1 MAALPNTLQQVAL
14 DAANPW
20 QKSRLQLSRV
30 WALSLP
36 YFKSEEKW
44 RARLLLAAC
53 VGLNLGMVYLMVL
66 LNDWNRVF
74 YDALQNRDAEV
85 FWQQLG
91 VFAGLATCFIIV
103 AVYRFYLTQLLEM
116 RWRAW
121 MTRDYLERWLSNHV
135 FYRLELQSQNGG
147 TDNPDQRIQEDVQQ
161 FTSDTVDLSLGL
173 LDATVT
179 LLSFVG
185 ILWMLSG
192 GFSFE
197 WQGSAYEIPGFMVWM
212 ALAYALSGSLIGH
225 WIGKSMASLNFAQ
238 QRLEADFRHHLM
250 RVREYSE
257 AIALDR
263 GHTVERQSL
272 QVRFARVLDNFMRLL
287 RVQKRY
293 TWFNSG
299 YGQAAVVFPMLVAAP
314 RYFSGAIQLGELMQ
328 ISSAFGQ
335 VQESLSWFITHYSR
349 LASWQAT
356 TLRLTS
362 FQEQMQGIAGSSA
375 EKISVRGSMTAASTQ
390 TAISSASTTP
400 AEGVTSLHTAPLTV
414 WLPNGQVLLANTTLT
429 VNAGDSVLIRGPSG
443 CGKSTL
449 LRVLAGIWP
458 YASQASVNVARGDS
472 PLSASADASAHAIA
486 TEPLIALPEGSVFMP
501 QRPYFPEGSLRKA
514 LAYPDSA
521 EPYSDAQLQHA
532 LKEALLPHLTSQL
545 DVEGHWTQQLS
556 GGEQQRLALARVL
569 LKRPRWVFADEVTS
583 ALDEAS
589 EKALYEKLKAMVQ
602 AQGGALVSIAHRP
615 GVAAYHAQQWVFEAT
630 GQASPAAS
638 RAAQFTLTCCDRA

>member
-1 MAALPNTLQQVAL
+1 MNDLQTVADRL
-14 DAANPW
+14 SSPW

-36 YFKSEEKW
+36 YFQSEEKW
-44 RARLLLAAC
+44 RARLLLGAC

-103 AVYRFYLTQLLEM
+103 SVYRFYLTQLLEI

-121 MTRDYLERWLSNHV
+121 MTRDYLQRWLSHHV
-135 FYRLELQSQNGG
+135 FYRIELQSQPGN

-173 LDATVT
+173 LDASVT

-185 ILWMLSG
+185 ILWALSG
-192 GFSFE
+192 GFSFQ
-197 WQGSAYEIPGFMVWM
+197 WQGAEYDIPGFMVWM
-212 ALAYALSGSLIGH
+212 ALTYALGGSLIGH
-225 WIGKSMASLNFAQ
+225 WIGRSMASLNFAQ

-263 GHTVERQSL
+263 GNTVERASL
-272 QVRFARVLDNFMRLL
+272 QARFTQVLDNFMRLL

-335 VQESLSWFITHYSR
+335 VQESLSWFISNYSR
-349 LASWQAT
+349 LAAWQAT

-362 FQEQMQGIAGSSA
+362 FQDQMQAMAGDTPS
-375 EKISVRGSMTAASTQ
+375 TDAASNL
-390 TAISSASTTP
+390 P
-400 AEGVTSLHTAPLTV
+400 AEGVNRLYTAPLTV
-414 WLPNGQVLLANTTLT
+414 WLPNGHVLLADTTLT

-458 YASQASVNVARGDS
+458 YASTPGVSTS
-472 PLSASADASAHAIA
+472 PLV
-486 TEPLIALPEGSVFMP
+486 TLPKDSVFMP
-501 QRPYFPEGSLRKA
+501 QRPYFPEGSLRQA
-514 LAYPDSA
+514 LTYPDNA
-521 EPYSDAQLQHA
+521 TIYSDAQLQHA
-532 LKEALLPHLTSQL
+532 LDEALLPHLASQL

-569 LKRPRWVFADEVTS
+569 LKRPRWVFADEATS

-589 EKALYEKLKAMVQ
+589 EKHVYDQLKAMVQ

-615 GVAAYHAQQWVFEAT
+615 GVAAFHAQQWVFEA
-630 GQASPAAS
+630 APAGS
-638 RAAQFTLTCCDRA
+638 AAQFTLHMPSKS

>member
-1 MAALPNTLQQVAL
+1 MNAFKSVANNV
-14 DAANPW
+14 ATNW

-53 VGLNLGMVYLMVL
+53 ISLNLGLVYLMVL

-85 FWQQLG
+85 FWHQLG
-91 VFAGLATCFIIV
+91 VFAMLATCFIIV
-103 AVYRFYLTQLLEM
+103 AVYRFYLTQLLQV

-121 MTRDYLERWLSNHV
+121 MTRDYLQRWLKGHV
-135 FYRLELQSQNGG
+135 FYQLELQSQNG

-161 FTSDTVDLSLGL
+161 FTADTVGLSLGL

-185 ILWMLSG
+185 ILWGLSG

-197 WQGSAYEIPGFMVWM
+197 VMGETYNLPGFMVWM
-212 ALAYALSGSLIGH
+212 ALAYALAGSLMGHFIGR
-225 WIGKSMASLNFAQ
+225 SMASLNFTQ

-263 GHTVERQSL
+263 GGRVERLSL
-272 QVRFARVLDNFMRLL
+272 QERFAQVLDNFMRLL

-299 YGQAAVVFPMLVAAP
+299 YGQAAVVFPMLVASP

-335 VQESLSWFITHYSR
+335 VQESLSWFISNYSR

-362 FQEQMQGIAGSSA
+362 FQDQMLAIKVDEAAQPDTTTHTGINALH
-375 EKISVRGSMTAASTQ
+375 
-390 TAISSASTTP
+390 TTP
-400 AEGVTSLHTAPLTV
+400 LTIS
-414 WLPNGQVLLANTTLT
+414 LPNGDVLLADTSLNAA
-429 VNAGDSVLIRGPSG
+429 AGDTVLIRGPSG

-458 YASQASVNVARGDS
+458 HVTS
-472 PLSASADASAHAIA
+472 PTHDRHG
-486 TEPLIALPEGSVFMP
+486 EPITYGPVVLPDRSVFMP
-501 QRPYFPEGSLRKA
+501 QRPYFPEGTLRQA

-521 EPYSDAQLQHA
+521 EHYTDEA
-532 LKEALLPHLTSQL
+532 LKNALYDALLPHLANDL
-545 DVEGHWTQQLS
+545 DVAGHWTQQLS

-569 LKRPRWVFADEVTS
+569 LKRPCWVFADEVTS
-583 ALDEAS
+583 ALDEAA
-589 EKALYEKLKAMVQ
+589 EKKLYEKLLTMVREE
-602 AQGGALVSIAHRP
+602 GGGLVSIAHRP
-615 GVAAYHAQQWVFEAT
+615 SVASHHETVWQFV
-630 GQASPAAS
+630 PAPEGS
-638 RAAQFTLTCCDRA
+638 AAKFVLVAD

>member
-1 MAALPNTLQQVAL
+1 MNAFKSVANNV
-14 DAANPW
+14 ATNW

-53 VGLNLGMVYLMVL
+53 VGLNLGMVYMMVL
-66 LNDWNRVF
+66 FNDWNRVF
-74 YDALQNRDAEV
+74 YDALQNRDADV
-85 FWQQLG
+85 FWHQLG
-91 VFAGLATCFIIV
+91 VFAMLATCFIIV
-103 AVYRFYLTQLLEM
+103 AVYRFYLTQLLQV

-121 MTRDYLERWLSNHV
+121 MTRDYLQRWLNGHV
-135 FYRLELQSQNGG
+135 FYQLELQSKNG

-161 FTSDTVDLSLGL
+161 FTSDTVSLSLGL

-185 ILWMLSG
+185 ILWGLSG
-192 GFSFE
+192 GFSFDVMGE
-197 WQGSAYEIPGFMVWM
+197 TYNIPGFMVWM
-212 ALAYALSGSLIGH
+212 ALAYALAGSLIGH
-225 WIGKSMASLNFAQ
+225 FIGRSMASLNFTQ

-263 GHTVERQSL
+263 GGRVERLSL
-272 QVRFARVLDNFMRLL
+272 QERFAQVLDNFMRLL

-299 YGQAAVVFPMLVAAP
+299 YGQAAVVFPMLVASP

-335 VQESLSWFITHYSR
+335 VQESLSWFISNYSR

-362 FQEQMQGIAGSSA
+362 FQDQMLAVKVSDAA
-375 EKISVRGSMTAASTQ
+375 EAD
-390 TAISSASTTP
+390 
-400 AEGVTSLHTAPLTV
+400 TAPLSFTGTV
-414 WLPNGQVLLANTTLT
+414 TGINTLHTTPLTISLPNGDVLLADTSLNAA
-429 VNAGDSVLIRGPSG
+429 AGDTVLIRGPSG

-458 YASQASVNVARGDS
+458 HVTSPTHDRRG
-472 PLSASADASAHAIA
+472 
-486 TEPLIALPEGSVFMP
+486 EPITYGPVVLPERSIFMP
-501 QRPYFPEGSLRKA
+501 QRPYFPEGTLRQA

-521 EPYSDAQLQHA
+521 EHYTDEA
-532 LKEALLPHLTSQL
+532 LKNALYDALLPHLVNDL
-545 DVEGHWTQQLS
+545 DVAGHWTQQLS

-569 LKRPRWVFADEVTS
+569 LKRPRWVFADEATS
-583 ALDEAS
+583 ALDEVA
-589 EKALYEKLKAMVQ
+589 EKTLYDKLLTMVREE
-602 AQGGALVSIAHRP
+602 GGGLVSIAHRP
-615 GVAAYHAQQWVFEAT
+615 SVASHHEKVWRFV
-630 GQASPAAS
+630 QAHEGNTAKFVLVAE
-638 RAAQFTLTCCDRA
+638 

>member
-1 MAALPNTLQQVAL
+1 MNAFKTVAR
-14 DAANPW
+14 NVTTNW
-20 QKSRLQLSRV
+20 HKSRLQLRRV

-36 YFKSEEKW
+36 YFQSDEKW
-44 RARLLLAAC
+44 RARLLLGAC
-53 VGLNLGMVYLMVL
+53 VGLNLGMVYMMVL

-74 YDALQNRDAEV
+74 YDALQNRNAEV
-85 FWQQLG
+85 FWHQLG
-91 VFAGLATCFIIV
+91 VFAMLATCFILV
-103 AVYRFYLTQLLEM
+103 AVYRFYLTQLLEV

-121 MTRDYLERWLSNHV
+121 MTRDYLQRWLTSHV
-135 FYRLELQSQNGG
+135 FYQLELQSKDD

-161 FTSDTVDLSLGL
+161 FTSDTVGLALGL

-185 ILWMLSG
+185 ILWSLSG
-192 GFSFE
+192 GFSFDV
-197 WQGSAYEIPGFMVWM
+197 QGERYSIPGFMVWM
-212 ALAYALSGSLIGH
+212 ALTYALAGSLIGH
-225 WIGKSMASLNFAQ
+225 MIGRSMAALHFAQ

-263 GHTVERQSL
+263 GGKVERLSL
-272 QVRFARVLDNFMRLL
+272 QERFAQVLDNFMRLL

-299 YGQAAVVFPMLVAAP
+299 YGQAAVVFPMLVASP

-335 VQESLSWFITHYSR
+335 VQESLSWFISNYSR

-362 FQEQMQGIAGSSA
+362 FQDQML
-375 EKISVRGSMTAASTQ
+375 
-390 TAISSASTTP
+390 AISPPPHKAATGGLNALSTTP
-400 AEGVTSLHTAPLTV
+400 LTV
-414 WLPNGQVLLANTTLT
+414 SLPNGEVLLANTSLSMS
-429 VNAGDSVLIRGPSG
+429 AGHTVLIRGPSG

-458 YASQASVNVARGDS
+458 YV
-472 PLSASADASAHAIA
+472 
-486 TEPLIALPEGSVFMP
+486 TEGTVSLPEDCVFMP
-501 QRPYFPEGSLRKA
+501 QRPYFPEGTLRQA
-514 LAYPDSA
+514 LTYPSSA
-521 EPYSDAQLQHA
+521 EHYTDEALQNA
-532 LKEALLPHLTSQL
+532 LHDALLPQLCTDL
-545 DVEGHWTQQLS
+545 DVAGHWTQQLS

-583 ALDEAS
+583 ALDEAG
-589 EKALYEKLKAMVQ
+589 EKVVYEKLVAMVR
-602 AQGGALVSIAHRP
+602 AQGGSLLSIAHRP
-615 GVAAYHAQQWVFEAT
+615 GVASYHETIW
-630 GQASPAAS
+630 
-638 RAAQFTLTCCDRA
+638 QFTPAPEGSVARFVLTTP

>member
-1 MAALPNTLQQVAL
+1 MSALKSVAH
-14 DAANPW
+14 DVATNW
-20 QKSRLQLSRV
+20 QKSRLQLRRV
-30 WALSLP
+30 WSLSLP
-36 YFKSEEKW
+36 YFQSEEKW

-74 YDALQNRDAEV
+74 YDALQNRDADV
-85 FWQQLG
+85 FWHQLG
-91 VFAGLATCFIIV
+91 VFALLATCFIIV
-103 AVYRFYLTQLLEM
+103 AVYRFYLTQLLQV

-121 MTRDYLERWLSNHV
+121 MTRDYLQRWLKGHV
-135 FYRLELQSQNGG
+135 FYQLELQSKNG

-161 FTSDTVDLSLGL
+161 FTADTVGLSLGL

-185 ILWMLSG
+185 ILWALSG

-197 WQGSAYEIPGFMVWM
+197 VRGETYNIPGFMVWM
-212 ALAYALSGSLIGH
+212 ALTYALVGSWIGH
-225 WIGKSMASLNFAQ
+225 AIGRSMASLNFTQ

-263 GHTVERQSL
+263 GGRVERLSL
-272 QVRFARVLDNFMRLL
+272 QQRFGQVLDNFMRLL

-299 YGQAAVVFPMLVAAP
+299 YGQAAVVFPMLVASP

-335 VQESLSWFITHYSR
+335 VQESLSWFISNYSR
-349 LASWQAT
+349 LAAWQAT

-362 FQEQMQGIAGSSA
+362 FQDQMLAIPTHGTTDTATQGLNALH
-375 EKISVRGSMTAASTQ
+375 
-390 TAISSASTTP
+390 TTP
-400 AEGVTSLHTAPLTV
+400 LTIS
-414 WLPNGQVLLANTTLT
+414 LPNGEVLLADTSLNAA
-429 VNAGDSVLIRGPSG
+429 AGDTVLIRGPSG

-458 YASQASVNVARGDS
+458 HVSAPTHDRRG
-472 PLSASADASAHAIA
+472 
-486 TEPLIALPEGSVFMP
+486 EPITFGPVVLPERSVFMP
-501 QRPYFPEGSLRKA
+501 QRPYFPEGTLRQA
-514 LAYPDSA
+514 LAYPDPA
-521 EPYSDAQLQHA
+521 EHHTDEA
-532 LKEALLPHLTSQL
+532 LKNALYDALLPHLVNDL
-545 DVEGHWTQQLS
+545 DVAGHWTQQLS

-569 LKRPRWVFADEVTS
+569 LKRPAWVFADEATS
-583 ALDEAS
+583 ALDEAA
-589 EKALYEKLKAMVQ
+589 EKVLYDKLLTMVREE
-602 AQGGALVSIAHRP
+602 GGGLVSIAHRP
-615 GVAAYHAQQWVFEAT
+615 GVANYHERVWQFA
-630 GQASPAAS
+630 PAPEGSLAK
-638 RAAQFTLTCCDRA
+638 FVLLTV

>member
-1 MAALPNTLQQVAL
+1 MSALKSVAH
-14 DAANPW
+14 DVATNW

-36 YFKSEEKW
+36 YFQSEEKW
-44 RARLLLAAC
+44 RARLLLGAC

-85 FWQQLG
+85 FWHQLG
-91 VFAGLATCFIIV
+91 VFAMLATCFIIV
-103 AVYRFYLTQLLEM
+103 AVYRFYLTQLLQV

-121 MTRDYLERWLSNHV
+121 MTRDYLQRWLKGHV
-135 FYRLELQSQNGG
+135 FYQLELQSKNG

-161 FTSDTVDLSLGL
+161 FTTDTVGLSMGL

-185 ILWMLSG
+185 ILWALSG

-197 WQGSAYEIPGFMVWM
+197 VRGETYNIPGFMVWM
-212 ALAYALSGSLIGH
+212 ALAYALAGSLIGH
-225 WIGKSMASLNFAQ
+225 FIGRSMASLNFTQ

-263 GHTVERQSL
+263 GGRVERLSL
-272 QVRFARVLDNFMRLL
+272 QERFKQVLDNFMRLL

-299 YGQAAVVFPMLVAAP
+299 YGQAAVVFPMLVASP

-335 VQESLSWFITHYSR
+335 VQESLSWFISNYSR

-362 FQEQMQGIAGSSA
+362 FQDQMLAIKAAEIAESD
-375 EKISVRGSMTAASTQ
+375 AATQ
-390 TAISSASTTP
+390 TGINALHTTP
-400 AEGVTSLHTAPLTV
+400 LTIS
-414 WLPNGQVLLANTTLT
+414 LPNGDVLLADTSLNAA
-429 VNAGDSVLIRGPSG
+429 AGDTVLIRGPSG

-449 LRVLAGIWP
+449 LRVLAGVWP
-458 YASQASVNVARGDS
+458 YVTSPTHDRRG
-472 PLSASADASAHAIA
+472 
-486 TEPLIALPEGSVFMP
+486 EPITYGPVVLPERSVFMP
-501 QRPYFPEGSLRKA
+501 QRPYFPEGTLRQA

-521 EPYSDAQLQHA
+521 EDYADEA
-532 LKEALLPHLTSQL
+532 LKNALYDALLPHLVNDL
-545 DVEGHWTQQLS
+545 DVAGNWTQQLS

-569 LKRPRWVFADEVTS
+569 LKRPRWIFADEATS
-583 ALDEAS
+583 ALDEAA
-589 EKALYEKLKAMVQ
+589 EKTLYDKLLTMVREE
-602 AQGGALVSIAHRP
+602 GGGLVSIAHRP
-615 GVAAYHAQQWVFEAT
+615 SVANHHDTVWEFVPAPE
-630 GQASPAAS
+630 GSPAKFVLVAK
-638 RAAQFTLTCCDRA
+638 

>member
-1 MAALPNTLQQVAL
+1 MNAFRSVANNV
-14 DAANPW
+14 ATNW

-53 VGLNLGMVYLMVL
+53 VGLNLGMVYMMVL

-74 YDALQNRDAEV
+74 YDALQNRNADV
-85 FWQQLG
+85 FWHQLG
-91 VFAGLATCFIIV
+91 VFAMLATCFIIV
-103 AVYRFYLTQLLEM
+103 AVYRFYLTQLLQV

-121 MTRDYLERWLSNHV
+121 MTRDYLQRWLTGHV
-135 FYRLELQSQNGG
+135 FYQLELQSKNG

-161 FTSDTVDLSLGL
+161 FTADTVGLSLGL

-185 ILWMLSG
+185 ILWSLSG
-192 GFSFE
+192 GFSFDIAGE
-197 WQGSAYEIPGFMVWM
+197 TYNIPGFMVWM
-212 ALAYALSGSLIGH
+212 ALAYALAGSLIGH
-225 WIGKSMASLNFAQ
+225 FIGRSMASLNFAQ

-263 GHTVERQSL
+263 GGRVERLSL
-272 QVRFARVLDNFMRLL
+272 QERFAQVLDNFMRLL

-299 YGQAAVVFPMLVAAP
+299 YGQAAVVFPMLVASP

-335 VQESLSWFITHYSR
+335 VQESLSWFISNYSR

-362 FQEQMQGIAGSSA
+362 FQDQMLAVKVDDAA
-375 EKISVRGSMTAASTQ
+375 EAD
-390 TAISSASTTP
+390 
-400 AEGVTSLHTAPLTV
+400 TAPLSFTGAV
-414 WLPNGQVLLANTTLT
+414 TGNNALHTTPLTISLPNGDVLLADTSLNAA
-429 VNAGDSVLIRGPSG
+429 AGDTVLIRGPSG

-458 YASQASVNVARGDS
+458 HVTSPTHDRRG
-472 PLSASADASAHAIA
+472 
-486 TEPLIALPEGSVFMP
+486 EPITYGPVVLPERSVFMP
-501 QRPYFPEGSLRKA
+501 QRPYFPEGTLRQA

-521 EPYSDAQLQHA
+521 DHYTDEA
-532 LKEALLPHLTSQL
+532 LKNALYDALLPHLVNDL
-545 DVEGHWTQQLS
+545 DVAGHWTQQLS

-569 LKRPRWVFADEVTS
+569 LKRPRWVFADEATS
-583 ALDEAS
+583 ALDEAA
-589 EKALYEKLKAMVQ
+589 EKVLYEKLLTMVREE
-602 AQGGALVSIAHRP
+602 GGGLVSIAHRP
-615 GVAAYHAQQWVFEAT
+615 SVASHHEIVW
-630 GQASPAAS
+630 
-638 RAAQFTLTCCDRA
+638 QFVLAPEGSMAKFILVAE

>member
-1 MAALPNTLQQVAL
+1 MNAIRTVATHV
-14 DAANPW
+14 ATNW

-36 YFKSEEKW
+36 YFQSEEKW
-44 RARLLLAAC
+44 RARLLLGAC
-53 VGLNLGMVYLMVL
+53 ISLNLGMVYMMVL

-74 YDALQNRDAEV
+74 YDALQNRNAEV
-85 FWQQLG
+85 FWKQLG
-91 VFAGLATCFIIV
+91 IFAVLATCFIIV
-103 AVYRFYLTQLLEM
+103 AVYRFYLTQLLEV

-121 MTRDYLERWLSNHV
+121 MTRDYLQRWLSGHV
-135 FYRLELQSQNGG
+135 FYQLELQSKNG

-161 FTSDTVDLSLGL
+161 FTADTVSLSMGL

-185 ILWMLSG
+185 ILWSLSG
-192 GFSFE
+192 GFSFDIG
-197 WQGSAYEIPGFMVWM
+197 GSTYNIPGFMVWM
-212 ALAYALSGSLIGH
+212 ALTYALCGSLIGH
-225 WIGKSMASLNFAQ
+225 WIGRSMASLNFAQ

-263 GHTVERQSL
+263 GGVVERQSL
-272 QVRFARVLDNFMRLL
+272 QQRFAQVLDNFMRLL

-299 YGQAAVVFPMLVAAP
+299 YGQAAVVFPMLVASP

-335 VQESLSWFITHYSR
+335 VQESLSWFISNYSR

-362 FQEQMQGIAGSSA
+362 FQDQMLAVTEATRADDHATAGINA
-375 EKISVRGSMTAASTQ
+375 
-390 TAISSASTTP
+390 
-400 AEGVTSLHTAPLTV
+400 LHTTPLTV
-414 WLPNGQVLLANTTLT
+414 SLPNGEVLLADTSLN
-429 VNAGDSVLIRGPSG
+429 VAAGDTVLIRGPSG
-443 CGKSTL
+443 CGKSSL

-458 YASQASVNVARGDS
+458 YVTSPSHDRRG
-472 PLSASADASAHAIA
+472 
-486 TEPLIALPEGSVFMP
+486 EPITYGPVVLPDRSVFMP
-501 QRPYFPEGSLRKA
+501 QRPYFPQGTLRQA

-521 EPYSDAQLQHA
+521 EHYTDEA
-532 LKEALLPHLTSQL
+532 LKNALYDALLPHLTTEL
-545 DVEGHWTQQLS
+545 DVAGHWSQQLS

-569 LKRPRWVFADEVTS
+569 LKRPRWVFADEATS
-583 ALDEAS
+583 ALDEAG
-589 EKALYEKLKAMVQ
+589 EKVLYEKLLTMVREE
-602 AQGGALVSIAHRP
+602 GGGLVSIAHRP
-615 GVAAYHAQQWVFEAT
+615 GVASYHDTVWQFV
-630 GQASPAAS
+630 PAPEGSTAK
-638 RAAQFTLTCCDRA
+638 FVLTTS

>member
-1 MAALPNTLQQVAL
+1 MNAFRSVAHNV
-14 DAANPW
+14 ATNW

-53 VGLNLGMVYLMVL
+53 VGLNLGMVYMMVL

-74 YDALQNRDAEV
+74 YDALQNRNADV
-85 FWQQLG
+85 FWHQLG
-91 VFAGLATCFIIV
+91 VFAMLATCFIIV
-103 AVYRFYLTQLLEM
+103 AVYRFYLTQLLEL

-121 MTRDYLERWLSNHV
+121 MTRDYLQRWLQGHV
-135 FYRLELQSQNGG
+135 FYQLELQSKNG

-161 FTSDTVDLSLGL
+161 FTADTVGLSLGL

-185 ILWMLSG
+185 ILWSLSG

-197 WQGSAYEIPGFMVWM
+197 MRGETYNIPGFMVWM
-212 ALAYALSGSLIGH
+212 ALAYALAGSLMGHFIGR
-225 WIGKSMASLNFAQ
+225 SMASLNFAQ

-263 GHTVERQSL
+263 GGRVERLSL
-272 QVRFARVLDNFMRLL
+272 QERFKQVLDNFMRLL

-299 YGQAAVVFPMLVAAP
+299 YGQAAVVFPMLVASP

-335 VQESLSWFITHYSR
+335 VQESLSWFISNYSR

-362 FQEQMQGIAGSSA
+362 FQDQMLAIKVTEDA
-375 EKISVRGSMTAASTQ
+375 EPKAHTHTTLNALH
-390 TAISSASTTP
+390 TTP
-400 AEGVTSLHTAPLTV
+400 LTIS
-414 WLPNGQVLLANTTLT
+414 LPNGDVLLADTSL
-429 VNAGDSVLIRGPSG
+429 NAGAGDTVLIRGPSG

-458 YASQASVNVARGDS
+458 YVSAPTHDRRG
-472 PLSASADASAHAIA
+472 
-486 TEPLIALPEGSVFMP
+486 EPITYGPVVLPEGSVFMP
-501 QRPYFPEGSLRKA
+501 QRPYFPEGTLRQA

-521 EPYSDAQLQHA
+521 ANYTDEA
-532 LKEALLPHLTSQL
+532 LKNALYDALLPDLVNAL
-545 DVEGHWTQQLS
+545 DTAGHWTQQLS

-569 LKRPRWVFADEVTS
+569 LKRPRWIFADEVTS
-583 ALDEAS
+583 ALDEAA
-589 EKALYEKLKAMVQ
+589 EKVLYEKLLTMVREE
-602 AQGGALVSIAHRP
+602 GGGLVSIAHRP
-615 GVAAYHAQQWVFEAT
+615 SVASHHDTVWQFA
-630 GQASPAAS
+630 PAPEGS
-638 RAAQFTLTCCDRA
+638 RAKFVLVSE

>member
-1 MAALPNTLQQVAL
+1 MNAFKTVANNV
-14 DAANPW
+14 ATNW

-53 VGLNLGMVYLMVL
+53 VSLNLGMVYMMVL

-74 YDALQNRDAEV
+74 YDALQNRNAEV
-85 FWQQLG
+85 FWHQLG
-91 VFAGLATCFIIV
+91 VFAVLATCFIIV
-103 AVYRFYLTQLLEM
+103 AVYRFYLTQLLEV

-121 MTRDYLERWLSNHV
+121 MTRDYLQRWLRGHV
-135 FYRLELQSQNGG
+135 FYQLELQSKHG

-161 FTSDTVDLSLGL
+161 FTADTVGLSLGL

-185 ILWMLSG
+185 ILWSLSG
-192 GFSFE
+192 GFSFDVAGE
-197 WQGSAYEIPGFMVWM
+197 TYNIPGFMVWM
-212 ALAYALSGSLIGH
+212 ALAYALTGSLIGH
-225 WIGKSMASLNFAQ
+225 LIGRSMASLNFAQ

-263 GHTVERQSL
+263 GGKVERLSL
-272 QVRFARVLDNFMRLL
+272 QERFKQVLDNFMRLL

-299 YGQAAVVFPMLVAAP
+299 YGQASVVFPMLVASP

-335 VQESLSWFITHYSR
+335 VQESLSWFISNYSR

-362 FQEQMQGIAGSSA
+362 FQDQMHAVLKGETTEDDTTSPSFTGSGSGINA
-375 EKISVRGSMTAASTQ
+375 
-390 TAISSASTTP
+390 
-400 AEGVTSLHTAPLTV
+400 LHTTPLTV
-414 WLPNGQVLLANTTLT
+414 SLPNGDVLLADTSLNAT
-429 VNAGDSVLIRGPSG
+429 AGDTILVRGPSG

-458 YASQASVNVARGDS
+458 HVTSPTHDRRG
-472 PLSASADASAHAIA
+472 
-486 TEPLIALPEGSVFMP
+486 EPITYGPVVLPEGSMFMP
-501 QRPYFPEGSLRKA
+501 QRPYFPEGTLRQA

-521 EPYSDAQLQHA
+521 EHYSDEA
-532 LKEALLPHLTSQL
+532 LKNALYDAMLPHLVNELDTASQ
-545 DVEGHWTQQLS
+545 WTQQLS

-569 LKRPRWVFADEVTS
+569 LKRPRWVFADEATS
-583 ALDEAS
+583 ALDEAT
-589 EKALYEKLKAMVQ
+589 EKTLYEKLLALVREE
-602 AQGGALVSIAHRP
+602 GGGLVSIAHRAS
-615 GVAAYHAQQWVFEAT
+615 VASYHDTSWQFV
-630 GQASPAAS
+630 PAPEGSTAKFVLVS
-638 RAAQFTLTCCDRA
+638 E

>member
-1 MAALPNTLQQVAL
+1 MNALNSVAHNV
-14 DAANPW
+14 ATNW

-44 RARLLLAAC
+44 RARVLLAAC

-66 LNDWNRVF
+66 FNDWNRVF
-74 YDALQNRDAEV
+74 YDALQNRDADV
-85 FWQQLG
+85 FWHQLG
-91 VFAGLATCFIIV
+91 VFAMLATCFILV
-103 AVYRFYLTQLLEM
+103 AVYRFYLTQLLQV

-121 MTRDYLERWLSNHV
+121 MTRDYLQRWLKGHV
-135 FYRLELQSQNGG
+135 FYQLELQSQNG

-161 FTSDTVDLSLGL
+161 FTADTVGLSLGL
-173 LDATVT
+173 LDAAVT

-185 ILWMLSG
+185 ILWGLSG
-192 GFSFE
+192 GFSFDVWGE
-197 WQGSAYEIPGFMVWM
+197 TYNLPGFMVWM
-212 ALAYALSGSLIGH
+212 ALAYALAGSLIGH
-225 WIGKSMASLNFAQ
+225 FIGRSMASLNFTQ

-263 GHTVERQSL
+263 GGRVERLSL
-272 QVRFARVLDNFMRLL
+272 QERFAQVLDNFMRLL

-335 VQESLSWFITHYSR
+335 VQESLSWFISNYSR

-362 FQEQMQGIAGSSA
+362 FQDQMLAIH
-375 EKISVRGSMTAASTQ
+375 VNDVAAPEAATHPG
-390 TAISSASTTP
+390 TNA
-400 AEGVTSLHTAPLTV
+400 LHTSPLTIS
-414 WLPNGQVLLANTTLT
+414 LPNGLVLLADTSLNAA
-429 VNAGDSVLIRGPSG
+429 AGDTVLIRGPSG

-458 YASQASVNVARGDS
+458 HVTH
-472 PLSASADASAHAIA
+472 SAPTLGTDVSSLPPEGAQTALGRPSGSLHA
-486 TEPLIALPEGSVFMP
+486 TPTPVALPDRSVFMP
-501 QRPYFPEGSLRKA
+501 QRPYFPEGTLRQA

-521 EPYSDAQLQHA
+521 QAYTDDA
-532 LKEALLPHLTSQL
+532 LKNALYDALLPHMVNDL
-545 DVEGHWTQQLS
+545 DVAGHWTQQLS

-569 LKRPRWVFADEVTS
+569 LKRPRWVFADEATS
-583 ALDEAS
+583 ALDEAT
-589 EKALYEKLKAMVQ
+589 EKVIYERLLAMVK
-602 AQGGALVSIAHRP
+602 AKGGALVSVAHRP
-615 GVAAYHAQQWVFEAT
+615 SVAAYHQRLWQLVN
-630 GQASPAAS
+630 ASEGS
-638 RAAQFTLTCCDRA
+638 TKSYVMQVSH

>member
-1 MAALPNTLQQVAL
+1 MNAFKSVAHNV
-14 DAANPW
+14 ATNW

-53 VGLNLGMVYLMVL
+53 VGLNLGMVYMMVL

-74 YDALQNRDAEV
+74 YDALQNRNADV
-85 FWQQLG
+85 FWHQLG
-91 VFAGLATCFIIV
+91 VFAMLATCFIIV
-103 AVYRFYLTQLLEM
+103 AVYRFYLTQLLEL

-121 MTRDYLERWLSNHV
+121 MTRDYLQRWLKGHV
-135 FYRLELQSQNGG
+135 FYQLELQSKNG

-161 FTSDTVDLSLGL
+161 FTADTVGLSLGL

-185 ILWMLSG
+185 ILWSLSG

-197 WQGSAYEIPGFMVWM
+197 MRGETYNIPGFMVWM
-212 ALAYALSGSLIGH
+212 ALAYALAGSLIGH
-225 WIGKSMASLNFAQ
+225 FIGRSMASLNFAQ

-263 GHTVERQSL
+263 GGRVERLSL
-272 QVRFARVLDNFMRLL
+272 QERFKQVLDNFMRLL

-293 TWFNSG
+293 TWFNSS
-299 YGQAAVVFPMLVAAP
+299 YGQAAVVFPMLVASP

-335 VQESLSWFITHYSR
+335 VQESLSWFISNYSR

-362 FQEQMQGIAGSSA
+362 FQDQMLAIKVA
-375 EKISVRGSMTAASTQ
+375 ETAEPKAHTH
-390 TAISSASTTP
+390 TTLNALHTTP
-400 AEGVTSLHTAPLTV
+400 LTIS
-414 WLPNGQVLLANTTLT
+414 LPNGDVLLADTSLNAS
-429 VNAGDSVLIRGPSG
+429 AGDTVLIRGPSG

-458 YASQASVNVARGDS
+458 YVSAPTHDRRG
-472 PLSASADASAHAIA
+472 
-486 TEPLIALPEGSVFMP
+486 EPITYGPVVLPEGSVFMP
-501 QRPYFPEGSLRKA
+501 QRPYFPEGTLRQA

-521 EPYSDAQLQHA
+521 ANYTDEA
-532 LKEALLPHLTSQL
+532 LKNALYDALLPDLVNAL
-545 DVEGHWTQQLS
+545 DTAGHWTQQLS

-569 LKRPRWVFADEVTS
+569 LKRPRWIFADEVTS
-583 ALDEAS
+583 ALDEAA
-589 EKALYEKLKAMVQ
+589 EKVLYEKLLTMVREE
-602 AQGGALVSIAHRP
+602 GGGLVSIAHRP
-615 GVAAYHAQQWVFEAT
+615 SVASHHDTVWQFA
-630 GQASPAAS
+630 PAPEGS
-638 RAAQFTLTCCDRA
+638 RAKFVLVSG